1 MLRIQYKVLERPM
14 SQLTHG
20 TLLTDE
26 DHLDPAEPDV
36 KSKKH
41 HIALT
46 RIQKLICKRMLE
58 SKLTKPCFYLEAKA
72 DITELMAMRPKLRK
86 AFGARIT
93 TNAFYI
99 HALAL
104 AARQYPLTVGSLDGD
119 WVRIAERLNVG
130 FAVNAPQGLVVP
142 VVKDADKKSLPE
154 IASEE
159 SLLTDKARDNKLTL
173 QEIEGET
180 IALSNLGAYGTD
192 SFIGIVP
199 PPTSTIISV
208 GNVIH
213 TIVPWRGE
221 VTERKIV
228 SVTVAA
234 DRRVVD
240 EIYAARFLAY
250 IKERLQDPR
259 REIQSAE

>member
-1 MLRIQYKVLERPM
+1 M

-20 TLLTDE
+20 TLLEDE
-26 DHLDPAEPDV
+26 NRLHPAEAGA

-41 HIALT
+41 HIPLT

-58 SKLTKPCFYLEAKA
+58 SKRTKPCFYLEAKA
-72 DITELMAMRPKLRK
+72 DVTDLMGMRRKLRK
-86 AFGARIT
+86 AFGVRIT

-104 AARQYPLTVGSLDGD
+104 AAQEYPLTVGKLDGD
-119 WVRIAERLNVG
+119 CIRIAERLNVG

-142 VVKDADKKSLPE
+142 VVKDADEKSLPD
-154 IASEE
+154 IAREE
-159 SLLTDKARDNKLTL
+159 ALLTDKARDNKLTL
-173 QEIEGET
+173 VEIEGET

-208 GNVIH
+208 GNVTH
-213 TIVPWRGE
+213 TVVPMNGE
-221 VTERKIV
+221 MPERKIV
-228 SVTVAA
+228 SLTVAA

-240 EIYAARFLAY
+240 EIYAARFLRF
-250 IKERLQDPR
+250 IKEHLQNPQ
-259 REIQSAE
+259 ELL